1 VDKSDDKAFLQE
13 LVANSETMTIVGVVQ
28 PRENASAAML
38 SSGIAYPASLT
49 RHVMDTAAQSRLVQ
63 DQLADPQTNV
73 LNGEPFGTGQT
84 AAVDMASLFSIDTD
98 QLESAFQFDPGK
110 LDLDLSDGSVDFSS
124 LIDPDSFQFDLAETP
139 DIDMSALTDVFANMD
154 ISIPADKMQQ
164 LAQKVMTGYKD
175 YIIGNGILG
184 LDKIGFDQYLASDQF
199 QQLMK
204 DSMGSLID
212 TTALQEQFT
221 AATQQVMGSMMK
233 NFSEQIAAGLQA
245 QLGAAMEQA
254 MGQISTNLQ
263 SQMTERF
270 SSLGSQMESALKID
284 ADAFRNAIR
293 FNMTEDDLAELMKSK
308 MMSTSATYES
318 NLQAFGYASE
328 DDPSQINIYPLDFEQ
343 KAKVLNVLDSY
354 NAAMREQGAEDKV
367 IQYTD
372 VVGTLM
378 TSVTRI
384 INMISNMLVAFVSIS
399 LVVSSIMIG
408 IITYISV
415 LERRKEIGILRAI
428 GASKRNI
435 SEVFNA
441 ETFIIGLCSG
451 LMGIGLSRLL
461 LIPGNMLIQKI
472 AVGTSVVAVLPWKA
486 AVVLVALATVLT
498 ILGGFIPAK
507 TASRSDPVK
516 ALRAE

>member
-1 VDKSDDKAFLQE
+1 MQE

-38 SSGIAYPASLT
+38 SSGIAYPAALT
-49 RHVMDTAAQSRLVQ
+49 RHVMDTAAQSKLVQ

-221 AATQQVMGSMMK
+221 AAMQQVMGSMME

-293 FNMTEDDLAELMKSK
+293 FNMTEDDLAELMKSN

-318 NLQAFGYASE
+318 NLQSLGYASE
-328 DDPSQINIYPLDFEQ
+328 DDPSQISIYPLDFEQ
-343 KAKVLNVLDSY
+343 KAEVLNMLDSY
-354 NAAMREQGAEDKV
+354 NAAMREQV
-367 IQYTD
+367 RR
-372 VVGTLM
+372 
-378 TSVTRI
+378 TR
-384 INMISNMLVAFVSIS
+384 
-399 LVVSSIMIG
+399 
-408 IITYISV
+408 
-415 LERRKEIGILRAI
+415 
-428 GASKRNI
+428 
-435 SEVFNA
+435 
-441 ETFIIGLCSG
+441 
-451 LMGIGLSRLL
+451 
-461 LIPGNMLIQKI
+461 
-472 AVGTSVVAVLPWKA
+472 
-486 AVVLVALATVLT
+486 
-498 ILGGFIPAK
+498 
-507 TASRSDPVK
+507 
-516 ALRAE
+516 